1 MGSPGEGV
9 CMALSAGVLS
19 QKGPSELEPG
29 SGWALALGWSDPPGS
44 RAELLL
50 LALFCL
56 SRGMVSGPAVGIPLG
71 LSEFSLRLSVLR
83 SWPQA
88 GVVSEEL

>member
-1 MGSPGEGV
+1 MTEVKCCLGVLEIRGGEVGPPGEGV

-50 LALFCL
+50 LAL
-56 SRGMVSGPAVGIPLG
+56 
-71 LSEFSLRLSVLR
+71 SVFPGEWFQDL
-83 SWPQA
+83 
-88 GVVSEEL
+88 L